1 MTVVTGIPRSGGGK
15 WPVPKIGEILGWLEQ
30 LDDVLDLA
38 RAAAQERY
46 GVGPASDPY
55 RGLYVGLDELDRL
68 VARAPGVPLL
78 AGAGSAEFGPVLGL
92 SSVES
97 AAMLL
102 ALAPEIDG
110 KYGRIYG
117 YLQDDVTRR
126 QPTVGLVLDL
136 FCQDAE
142 ERLSCLEL
150 FDRGARLRADHLIEV
165 GDDANRTWPLI
176 AQPLRLDRQ
185 VRRLF
190 LGGGDLDER
199 LASVARLSEAVGD
212 VGSLPLTSAVA
223 AQVSAIAT
231 LLKGQHARVQVTGR
245 DSRLLRQV
253 AEAMVAGS
261 GRPMLTVDP
270 TSCQHAELIQREARW
285 QQAVVVAPSCDV
297 DRWCELLGELDLVVV
312 TAPETSPAMLSM
324 GFLPVVVPPA
334 DLRIR
339 SSRWLTAAQEVG
351 LELAADE
358 VDSLARSYR
367 LSTSDI
373 DDAVR
378 MARTSATLGDR
389 TVSSPRRAAEAAGE
403 LAARGVATV
412 ARQVEL
418 CHRWEDLVF
427 PRDTTDQLRE
437 LSNRVRLQT
446 EVLDDWGMRRGS
458 TSNSLHALFSG
469 PSGTGKTAAAQIVA
483 GELGLQLWRVE
494 LSTVVSKYIG
504 ETEKNLDRIFTAAKT
519 ADVVLIFDEADALFG
534 KRSAVRDSHD
544 RYANVEISYLLQRME
559 EHDGVTILAT
569 NLRTNLDEAFLRR
582 LAFDIHFPLPD
593 ERDRLL
599 IWQRVFPPQ
608 VNLAADLDLP
618 GLAARHRLSG
628 GQIRNV
634 AVASAYLARTEGDTV
649 QAHHVEHAVRR
660 EYQKLGRPIEGSSVE
675 EGR

>member
-1 MTVVTGIPRSGGGK
+1 MAEIPWLGGGQ
-15 WPVPKIGEILGWLEQ
+15 WPVPNAGDVLGWLER

-38 RAAAQERY
+38 TTAARERY
-46 GVGPASDPY
+46 GVAPNSDPY

-78 AGAGSAEFGPVLGL
+78 VGAGSAVLGPALGL
-92 SSVES
+92 SPVES
-97 AAMLL
+97 AVLLL

-136 FCQDAE
+136 FCHDAE
-142 ERLSCLEL
+142 QRLSYVGL
-150 FDRGARLRADHLIEV
+150 FERGARLRADRLIEV
-165 GDDANRTWPLI
+165 GDDATRSWPLI
-176 AQPLRLDRQ
+176 AQPFQLDRQ

-199 LASVARLSEAVGD
+199 LASVVRLSRAVGD
-212 VGSLPLTSAVA
+212 IGSLPLPSEVAGQVA
-223 AQVSAIAT
+223 AVAT
-231 LLKGQHARVQVTGR
+231 LLKGERARVQVTGR

-253 AEAMVAGS
+253 ADAMVAGS
-261 GRPMLTVDP
+261 GRPMITVDP
-270 TSCQHAELIQREARW
+270 TRCQQAELIQREARW
-285 QQAVVVAPSCDV
+285 LQAVIVAPLDGV
-297 DRWCELLGELDLVVV
+297 DDQRYDLLGGLDLVVV
-312 TAPETSPAMLSM
+312 TAPETTPALLSL
-324 GFLPVVVPPA
+324 GFLPVVIPPA

-339 SSRWLTAAQEVG
+339 TARWLTAAHEVG
-351 LELAADE
+351 LELAADA
-358 VDSLARSYR
+358 VDTLARSYR

-378 MARTSATLGDR
+378 MARTVTTLGDR
-389 TVSSPRRAAEAAGE
+389 TVSNPERAAEAAGE

-418 CHRWEDLVF
+418 CHRWDDLVF
-427 PRDTTDQLRE
+427 PPDTTDQLRE

-446 EVLDDWGMRRGS
+446 EVLDDWGMRQGT

-534 KRSAVRDSHD
+534 KRSAIRDSHD

-599 IWQRVFPPQ
+599 IWQRVFPAQ
-608 VNLAADLDLP
+608 VNLAPDLDLP
-618 GLAARHRLSG
+618 AVAARHRLSG

-649 QAHHVEHAVRR
+649 HALHVEHAVRR

-675 EGR
+675 EAR